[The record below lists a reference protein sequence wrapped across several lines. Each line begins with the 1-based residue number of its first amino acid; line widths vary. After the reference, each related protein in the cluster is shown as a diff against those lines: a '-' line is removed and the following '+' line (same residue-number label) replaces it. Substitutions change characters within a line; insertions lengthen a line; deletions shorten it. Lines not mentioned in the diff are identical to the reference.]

1 MKNDEENIHCGKGG
15 ADQHFSGWGMRQRVS
30 KFTMIMTMA
39 MAMAMRSIMF
49 FFDPTQANAVYF
61 YFMPWYRPC

>member
-1 MKNDEENIHCGKGG
+1 MKNDEEHIHCGKGG
-15 ADQHFSGWGMRQRVS
+15 ADQHFSGWGMRQQVS
-30 KFTMIMTMA
+30 KFTMIMTI
-39 MAMAMRSIMF
+39 AMAMRSIMF